1 MLIVRGD
8 AQTLPSELN
17 KAATGEVWFDPIFP
31 KTDGVDVGT
40 VVFSPNGRTVWHEHE
55 HGQLLQITSGYGFVC
70 KEGEAPQRVRAGDT
84 VWIAPNERHWHGAT
98 SSTLMSH
105 TTTTIG
111 ATEFHEAVTEAEYA
125 AANATPRAEVHNGA
139 DVVPRSKAPT
149 RARRRRRPRNR
160 RPMASGYLHVF
171 GRSTSATWPGAT
183 DTSREVL
190 TLPPV
195 YCARIRYRPGAR

>member
-1 MLIVRGD
+1 VALGALARGEGGGFGVPSRKR

-40 VVFSPNGRTVWHEHE
+40 VVFSPNGRTVWHQHE

-70 KEGEAPQRVRAGDT
+70 KEGEVPQRVRAGDT

-98 SSTLMSH
+98 SNTLMSH

-111 ATEFHEAVTEAEYA
+111 ATEFHGAVTEAEYA
-125 AANATPRAEVHNGA
+125 AANTTPRA
-139 DVVPRSKAPT
+139 
-149 RARRRRRPRNR
+149 
-160 RPMASGYLHVF
+160 
-171 GRSTSATWPGAT
+171 
-183 DTSREVL
+183 
-190 TLPPV
+190 
-195 YCARIRYRPGAR
+195 

>member
-1 MLIVRGD
+1 VVRSD
-8 AQTLPSELN
+8 FS
-17 KAATGEVWFDPIFP
+17 

-40 VVFSPNGRTVWHEHE
+40 VIFSPSGRTVWHQHE

-84 VWIAPNERHWHGAT
+84 VGIAPNERHWHGAT

-125 AANATPRAEVHNGA
+125 AANATPR
-139 DVVPRSKAPT
+139 S
-149 RARRRRRPRNR
+149 
-160 RPMASGYLHVF
+160 
-171 GRSTSATWPGAT
+171 
-183 DTSREVL
+183 
-190 TLPPV
+190 
-195 YCARIRYRPGAR
+195 

>member
-17 KAATGEVWFDPIFP
+17 TAATGEVWFDPIFP

-40 VVFSPNGRTVWHEHE
+40 VVFSPNGRTVWHQHE

-84 VWIAPNERHWHGAT
+84 IWIAPGERHWHGAT
-98 SSTLMSH
+98 ASTLMSH

-125 AANATPRAEVHNGA
+125 AANAAPR
-139 DVVPRSKAPT
+139 T
-149 RARRRRRPRNR
+149 
-160 RPMASGYLHVF
+160 
-171 GRSTSATWPGAT
+171 
-183 DTSREVL
+183 
-190 TLPPV
+190 
-195 YCARIRYRPGAR
+195 

>member
-40 VVFSPNGRTVWHEHE
+40 VVFSPNGRTVWHQHE
-55 HGQLLQITSGYGFVC
+55 SGQLLQITSGYGFVGQ
-70 KEGEAPQRVRAGDT
+70 EGETAQRVGAGDP
-84 VWIAPNERHWHGAT
+84 VGIAPNERHWHGAP
-98 SSTLMSH
+98 SSPLMSH

-125 AANATPRAEVHNGA
+125 AANAA
-139 DVVPRSKAPT
+139 
-149 RARRRRRPRNR
+149 PRN
-160 RPMASGYLHVF
+160 S
-171 GRSTSATWPGAT
+171 
-183 DTSREVL
+183 
-190 TLPPV
+190 
-195 YCARIRYRPGAR
+195 I